1 MVKTTKGKQKID
13 MKKVENE
20 EDRMITFS
28 KRRSGIFKKIN
39 ELVTSCDAEV
49 GFLVFSQVG
58 TPFTFSHPSMEV
70 VANRFTNPKRQ
81 TPRDNAQIVGEAY
94 RKQRIEELSETYE
107 KLAEEVEEEKEK
119 QKALEDLVE
128 EKKLDTFWWKTP
140 IEGMNE
146 DDRTLVHDTFV
157 ELHDGLCDLLAERL
171 RLASDDSA

>member
-49 GFLVFSQVG
+49 GFLVFS
-58 TPFTFSHPSMEV
+58 
-70 VANRFTNPKRQ
+70 Q